1 MNDVPHHVRVIF
13 SSLKFRGARPEEL
26 VTLSDPEWKDILA
39 RWDLD
44 RFTMP
49 LRQTWGDAL
58 PDWVRA
64 KIDRDIQGNSSRFER
79 IKADYSEIA
88 TAIREAGV
96 EHLVLKGFS
105 QWPGYVEHPRLRP
118 QSDIDLYSPPESII
132 RARDALAG
140 LGYKPAGWIGPGPSD
155 HIQPMIQMTDWK
167 WRGDFF
173 DPEIPIAVELHFRL
187 WDQESSGV
195 GPKDLDQF
203 WSRRVVRILDEISFP
218 SFNPVDGLG
227 YFSLH
232 ILRDLLRGYLR
243 TANLFELARFLHT
256 KANDESFWTS
266 WLELHEPSLRSLQ
279 AISCRLAGHV
289 FDCQLSDAVQSEID
303 CMPVAV
309 NAWFERFSDSPLNNE
324 FKWNKDLI
332 WLNLSLLKSSR
343 EKRGLFFN
351 RLFPP
356 RITQED
362 APYIYKTGDDES
374 KYTPLQK
381 RSKHLAYLASR
392 VGYHARILPRS
403 LLNGARWWL
412 ATKNVSKGLWTFLA
426 SSFFFAFGM
435 YIFFLLY
442 NLYLLDHGFKESFL
456 GLVASASAIGGIVG
470 TVPAG
475 MFAQRFGLRKALLV
489 CLTIAPV
496 VSVLRTLV
504 GNETALLALAFLA
517 GAATAIWA
525 VCLAPAVAQL
535 TDQHNRPFGFSLVFS
550 SGIGIGV
557 LGGLVGGRLPGW
569 LSRIGTPAADLHAK
583 QLALLVACGMMAI
596 AAWPVSRLH
605 FTSAPTKEKKLY
617 LRNPFLLR
625 YLPAIA
631 VWSLALGAF
640 GPFANAYL
648 SQHLRM
654 PVHQI
659 GSIFSLSQLS
669 QLLAVLAAPIVFR
682 QLGLVTGIVYMQIA
696 TALGLACLAA
706 APSASAAA
714 AIYIGYT
721 GFQWMSE
728 PGMFSLVMNQMS
740 AEERT
745 GASTLNFLVIN
756 ASQAIAAAA
765 AGGLFVRLG
774 YPAVIRIAAGF
785 ALAAAL
791 LFRFLLG
798 NARLTLSQPSHVN
811 VEAEA

>member
-1 MNDVPHHVRVIF
+1 MNDAPHHVRVIF
-13 SSLKFRGARPEEL
+13 SSLRFRGARPEEL
-26 VTLSDPEWKDILA
+26 RTLSESEWKDILA

-49 LRQTWGDAL
+49 LRQTWGDVL

-79 IKADYSEIA
+79 IKADYSKIA
-88 TAIREAGV
+88 NAIREAGV

-118 QSDIDLYSPPESII
+118 QSDIDLYCPPDSITQ
-132 RARDALAG
+132 AKDALAVI
-140 LGYKPAGWIGPGPSD
+140 GYQPVGWIGPGPSD
-155 HIQPMIQMTDWK
+155 HVQPLMQRTDWK

-173 DPEIPIAVELHFRL
+173 DPAIPIAVELHFRL

-195 GPKDLDQF
+195 GPKDLEQF
-203 WSRRVVRILDEISFP
+203 WSRRVVRSLDEISFP
-218 SFNPVDGLG
+218 SFNAVDGLG

-256 KANDESFWTS
+256 NANDESLWAN
-266 WLELHEPSLRSLQ
+266 WLDLHEPSLRSLQ
-279 AISCRLAGHV
+279 AISCRLAAHV
-289 FDCQLSDAVQSEID
+289 FDCQLSGAVQEEID
-303 CMPVAV
+303 RMPVAV

-324 FKWNKDLI
+324 FKLNKDLV

-343 EKRGLFFN
+343 QKCQLFFN
-351 RLFPP
+351 RLLPP
-356 RITQED
+356 RITQKD
-362 APYIYKTGDDES
+362 APYIYKPGDDES

-381 RSKHLAYLASR
+381 RTKYLGYLASR

-403 LLNGARWWL
+403 LWNGARWWL
-412 ATKNVSKGLWTFLA
+412 ATKNVGKGLWTFLA

-435 YIFFLLY
+435 YVFFLLY

-475 MFAQRFGLRKALLV
+475 IFAQRFGLRKALFV

-496 VSVLRTLV
+496 VSALRTLI
-504 GNETALLALAFLA
+504 GNQTALLVLAFLA
-517 GAATAIWA
+517 GAVTSIWA

-535 TDQHNRPFGFSLVFS
+535 TDQHNRPFGFSLIFS

-557 LGGLVGGRLPGW
+557 LGGLVGGRLPDW

-596 AAWPVSRLH
+596 AVWPVSRLH
-605 FTSAPTKEKKLY
+605 FTSAPTEERKLY
-617 LRNPFLLR
+617 SRNPILLR

-648 SQHLRM
+648 SQHLRL

-669 QLLAVLAAPIVFR
+669 QLLAVLAAPIIFR
-682 QLGLVTGIVYMQIA
+682 KLGLVTGIVYMQIA

-721 GFQWMSE
+721 AFQWMSE
-728 PGMFSLVMNQMS
+728 PGMFTLLMNQMS

-756 ASQAIAAAA
+756 VSQAIAAAV

-774 YPAVIRIAAGF
+774 YPAVIRIAAGC
-785 ALAAAL
+785 ALVAAL

>member
-1 MNDVPHHVRVIF
+1 M
-13 SSLKFRGARPEEL
+13 
-26 VTLSDPEWKDILA
+26 
-39 RWDLD
+39 
-44 RFTMP
+44 
-49 LRQTWGDAL
+49 
-58 PDWVRA
+58 
-64 KIDRDIQGNSSRFER
+64 
-79 IKADYSEIA
+79 
-88 TAIREAGV
+88 
-96 EHLVLKGFS
+96 
-105 QWPGYVEHPRLRP
+105 
-118 QSDIDLYSPPESII
+118 
-132 RARDALAG
+132 
-140 LGYKPAGWIGPGPSD
+140 
-155 HIQPMIQMTDWK
+155 
-167 WRGDFF
+167 
-173 DPEIPIAVELHFRL
+173 
-187 WDQESSGV
+187 
-195 GPKDLDQF
+195 
-203 WSRRVVRILDEISFP
+203 
-218 SFNPVDGLG
+218 
-227 YFSLH
+227 
-232 ILRDLLRGYLR
+232 RGYLR

-256 KANDESFWTS
+256 NANDESLWTS
-266 WLELHEPSLRSLQ
+266 WLDLHEPSLRSLQ
-279 AISCRLAGHV
+279 AISCRLARHV
-289 FDCQLSDAVQSEID
+289 FGCQISDAVQSEID

-324 FKWNKDLI
+324 FKLNKDLV
-332 WLNLSLLKSSR
+332 WLNLSLIKSGR
-343 EKRGLFFN
+343 EKRRLFFK
-351 RLFPP
+351 RVFPTQ
-356 RITQED
+356 ITPGD
-362 APYIYKTGDDES
+362 APYIFKPGDDDS

-392 VGYHARILPRS
+392 VGYHAGILPRS
-403 LLNGARWWL
+403 LWNGARWWL

-456 GLVASASAIGGIVG
+456 GLVASASAMGGIVG

-504 GNETALLALAFLA
+504 GNQTALLALAFLA
-517 GAATAIWA
+517 GAATTIWA

-535 TDQHNRPFGFSLVFS
+535 TDQHNRPFGFSLIFS

-569 LSRIGTPAADLHAK
+569 LSRIGTPVADLHAK

-605 FTSAPTKEKKLY
+605 FTSAPTEERKLY
-617 LRNPFLLR
+617 SRNPFLLR
-625 YLPAIA
+625 YLPAVA
-631 VWSLALGAF
+631 VWSLAIGAF

-682 QLGLVTGIVYMQIA
+682 KLGLVTGIVYMQIT

-721 GFQWMSE
+721 AFQWMSE
-728 PGMFSLVMNQMS
+728 PGMFSLLMNQMS

-756 ASQAIAAAA
+756 VSQAIAAAV

-774 YPAVIRIAAGF
+774 YPEVIRITAGG

-798 NARLTLSQPSHVN
+798 NARLTLSQPSHVKR
-811 VEAEA
+811 